1 MCAAR
6 HELRVVRCA
15 LHHALRVLRRALRI
29 VILLSF
35 AVLCI
40 RCHPAHILIVLR
52 FVPRARPTLLVATV
66 ATVSSG
72 PEPPRT
78 PEPRTL
84 ELPNPRITLARSVR
98 NEGASTLQQFSGD
111 HSHAPHGMFHVK
123 HSFPYALRPA
133 GCGCAWASS
142 VISSSGGMDFMG
154 TAVQSIVR
162 SCRRMASL
170 SCALSLAGRGS
181 VDVET
186 GRGAASGREDGGWR
200 RRGA

>member
-1 MCAAR
+1 MHPVPSRAHSNR
-6 HELRVVRCA
+6 F
-15 LHHALRVLRRALRI
+15 ALRSACSPHAAGCDRRDG
-29 VILLSF
+29 
-35 AVLCI
+35 
-40 RCHPAHILIVLR
+40 
-52 FVPRARPTLLVATV
+52 FVG
-66 ATVSSG
+66 S
-72 PEPPRT
+72 RT
-78 PEPRTL
+78 PEPPNLPSNPRTPL
-84 ELPNPRITLARSVR
+84 EPPNLRITLARSVR

-142 VISSSGGMDFMG
+142 IMSSSWGMDFMG

-200 RRGA
+200 QRGA

>member
-1 MCAAR
+1 MHPVLSRAHSNR
-6 HELRVVRCA
+6 F
-15 LHHALRVLRRALRI
+15 ALRSACSPHAAGCDRRDG
-29 VILLSF
+29 
-35 AVLCI
+35 
-40 RCHPAHILIVLR
+40 
-52 FVPRARPTLLVATV
+52 FVG
-66 ATVSSG
+66 S
-72 PEPPRT
+72 RT
-78 PEPRTL
+78 PEPPL
-84 ELPNPRITLARSVR
+84 ELPNLRITLARSVR

-111 HSHAPHGMFHVK
+111 HSRAPCRMFHVK

-200 RRGA
+200 QRGA

>member
-1 MCAAR
+1 MHPVLSRAHSNR
-6 HELRVVRCA
+6 F
-15 LHHALRVLRRALRI
+15 ALRSACSPHAAGCDRRDG
-29 VILLSF
+29 
-35 AVLCI
+35 
-40 RCHPAHILIVLR
+40 
-52 FVPRARPTLLVATV
+52 FVGSRTPEPPNPL
-66 ATVSSG
+66 
-72 PEPPRT
+72 EPPRT
-78 PEPRTL
+78 PEPTNPPL
-84 ELPNPRITLARSVR
+84 ELPNLRITLARSVR

-111 HSHAPHGMFHVK
+111 HSRAPCRMFHVK

-200 RRGA
+200 QRGA